1 MEKRNYVLGYALLAI
16 GIVIAGWMMS
26 RAVIR
31 FKESER
37 VVTVKG
43 LSEREV
49 PADKVIW
56 PLVYKEVGN
65 NLTELY
71 STIEATNKKII
82 DFLVSNGIDR
92 NDISV
97 APSNLVDLQADRYNS
112 QPYKFRYN
120 VTQAITVTSRNVEL
134 VRNLMSRQGDLLKQ
148 GIAIT
153 ADDYRY
159 STQFLFTSDALN
171 GIKPEMIVEATKNA
185 RNSAEKFANDSNS
198 KLGKIKWANQ
208 GQFSISNR
216 DENSPQIKVVRVV
229 TTIEYYL
236 KD

>member
-65 NLTELY
+65 NLTDLY
-71 STIEATNKKII
+71 STIESTNRKII
-82 DFLVSNGIDR
+82 DFLVSNGLDR

-97 APSNLVDLQADRYNS
+97 APSNLVDLQADRYNT

-120 VTQAITVTSRNVEL
+120 ITQAITVTSRNVEL
-134 VRNLMSRQGDLLKQ
+134 VRSLMARQGDLLKQ

-171 GIKPEMIVEATKNA
+171 NVKPEMIVEATKNA